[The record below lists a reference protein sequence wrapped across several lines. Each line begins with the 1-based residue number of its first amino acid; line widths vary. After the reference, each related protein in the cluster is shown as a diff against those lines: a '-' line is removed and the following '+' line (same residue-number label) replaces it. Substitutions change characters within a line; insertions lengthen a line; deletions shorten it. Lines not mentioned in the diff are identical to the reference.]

1 MTLVDSKAILKGQS
15 QDEGERFLVGKMKL
29 VIVTGMPGAGKSG
42 VAQAFHDAGIPVIVM
57 GDVIREETQKR
68 GLEPNPE
75 NTKKVMLE
83 LREKNGPGA
92 VAAFCMDELK
102 ASDSAIVVI
111 EGCRSIAEIDVF
123 DDYADSVVIVC
134 VHASPKE
141 RYTRLLERNREDAPP
156 SWEVFR
162 ERDVREISVGLGGV
176 IALSDIMLVNQG
188 TLAEFE
194 EQSKKLVMRLT

>member
-1 MTLVDSKAILKGQS
+1 MTLVSSKGILKGQT

-42 VAQAFHDAGIPVIVM
+42 IAQSFHDVGVPVIVM
-57 GDVIREETQKR
+57 GDVIRNETRKR

-75 NTKKVMLE
+75 NTRKVMLE

-92 VAAFCMDELK
+92 VASFCIDDLRALNSE
-102 ASDSAIVVI
+102 IVVI

-123 DDYADSVVIVC
+123 DDCADTVTIVC
-134 VHASPKE
+134 VHTSPRE
-141 RYTRLLERNREDAPP
+141 RYRRLRERNREDAPP

-176 IALSDIMLVNQG
+176 IALSDIMIVNESS
-188 TLAEFE
+188 LAEFE
-194 EQSKKLVMRLT
+194 DQSKKLVKRLT